1 MTYVSVNVDVD
12 VDLSDIDDEDLQE
25 ELDSRQIEAAK
36 RFNTLADRGISPL
49 VDKVRFAM
57 YNKNE
62 KEFLDAAKKYFYE
75 RYNVIGDLL

>member
-1 MTYVSVNVDVD
+1 MTYVSVNVE
-12 VDLSDIDDEDLQE
+12 VDLRDIEDEDLQE
-25 ELDSRQIEAAK
+25 ELDRRQIEVAK
-36 RFNTLADRGISPL
+36 RFNMLADRGISPL
-49 VDKVRFAM
+49 VDRVRFAM